1 MSVVSQIEIPIEP
14 LEGLDPRFCEVMD
27 AAPVMIWVSDN
38 DKRCVW
44 FNRPWLAFTGRAMSQ
59 EVGNGWAEGVHPA
72 DFDDCLR
79 IYNSCFDGRLS
90 FRMQYR
96 LRRNDGAYHWI
107 DDIGIPRFARD
118 GTFLG
123 YIGSC
128 VDIHEQREAQAEQ
141 LRRLVEIAE
150 LNRQGDAAAVIA
162 AIAHEI
168 NQPLAAIAANADA
181 GLSYLESRTP
191 DIDKAKAALNDI
203 VSSAGYAGEI
213 IRNIR
218 NTFKNGRPAKTPVD
232 LNDVIRDVLDLVGT
246 ELERNNVTVRTT
258 LNEAIPLVLAD
269 RTQLQQIFVNLIKN
283 SLEAMSSMA
292 EARVLELATELEGSQ
307 NVIVNVRDSGTGIDP
322 EDIERIFDQFYTTKT
337 QGMGMGLAVC
347 RSSVEAHDGRLWAEP
362 AFPRGALFRISLPI
376 KPL

>member
-1 MSVVSQIEIPIEP
+1 MSQIEIPIEP
-14 LEGLDPRFCEVMD
+14 LGGLDPRFCEVMD
-27 AAPVMIWVSDN
+27 AAPVMIWVSDK
-38 DKRCVW
+38 DKCCVW
-44 FNRPWLAFTGRAMSQ
+44 FNRPWLAFTGRGMSQ
-59 EVGNGWAEGVHPA
+59 EVGSGWAEGVHPA

-79 IYNSCFDGRLS
+79 TYNSCFDRRLS

-96 LRRNDGAYHWI
+96 LRQNDGAYRWI
-107 DDIGIPRFARD
+107 DDTGIPRFARD

-181 GLSYLESRTP
+181 GLSYLDRRTP
-191 DIDKAKAALNDI
+191 DIDHAKAVLNDI
-203 VSSAGYAGEI
+203 ANSAGYTGEI

-218 NTFKNGRPAKTPVD
+218 TNFKNGRPAETPVD
-232 LNDVIRDVLDLVGT
+232 LNDAIRDVLALVGT
-246 ELERNNVTVRTT
+246 GLQRNDVTVRTAF
-258 LNEAIPLVLAD
+258 NEAIPRVLAN
-269 RTQLQQIFVNLIKN
+269 RTQLQQVLVNLIKN
-283 SLEAMSSMA
+283 ALEAMSSVA
-292 EARVLELATELEGSQ
+292 DIRVLDLATELEGSG

-322 EDIERIFDQFYTTKT
+322 ENIERIFDQFYTTKA

-347 RSSVEAHDGRLWAEP
+347 RSIIEGYDGRLWAEP
-362 AFPRGALFRISLPI
+362 VFPRGALFRISLPV
-376 KPL
+376 KSL